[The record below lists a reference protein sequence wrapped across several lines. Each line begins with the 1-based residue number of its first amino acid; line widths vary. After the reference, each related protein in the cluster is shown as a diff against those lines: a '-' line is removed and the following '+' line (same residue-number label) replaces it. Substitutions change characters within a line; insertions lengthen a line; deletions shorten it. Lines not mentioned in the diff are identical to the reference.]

1 MKRNVNPYGFQ
12 GNRKSKTPRLDVAGL
27 SQGPLNEE
35 GDQTNYLC
43 ASCKKIDFA
52 SIIKTAKSGRRRV
65 RRLRHIHFESKC
77 SLCGFLRRVQPPKY
91 QVNSLNLVVVSAK
104 SLFTIPKS
112 VQVNDCT
119 LLSVG
124 VNTSRDYHELK
135 FFGIPQTGPQQLSVR
150 EISEYLPWEL
160 PVEWLDFCGTHHKT
174 PCNGYTGPG
183 IANLRVINCR
193 TREIL
198 PLPSSSTPYVTLS
211 YLWGNNQDDDQRN
224 YDRLPL
230 RAPDT
235 IEDAILVTL
244 RLRYKYLWV
253 DRFCIRQTHAPEKD
267 GLIRDMGQIYKN
279 SALTIIAVSGE
290 CPAYGLP
297 GVSRPRILQDSFKVG
312 ETLLLSIPDAKKEI
326 NSSKW
331 NTRGW
336 TYQEGLLSRRRLV
349 FTDQQIYFQ
358 CANMHCFEAFA
369 VPLAD
374 LHILS
379 STRFPENINLS
390 KAFPTRGAGKWP
402 CEIFKRIQEYR
413 KRHLSFEDD
422 TLRAFLGIISEF
434 ESSIYHL
441 HGLPILP
448 PAAYGAQ
455 RWARDPTNMASASI
469 IHALLWDGD
478 RRMRRRQSCPSWSWV
493 GWRSSDDET
502 ARYSHWSPYGTRIR
516 MTSRKRGYVCSAGD
530 ITPIPMVDIFVEQR
544 EPNGDIIKFLVSN
557 SFDVVVEATKSLPWP
572 THLHLSGWT
581 FDISVTWTS
590 KPINGIV
597 DNKLTSCLD
606 ELGAKKGYTFLPMN
620 DRQIGREYKFIC
632 TFMTHTPMPKDS
644 RPYGRS
650 YVENEFDTLV
660 LEEKGNA
667 TFERVGIIRFKL
679 GESQTLFSSD
689 CTSVSLAGIERRE
702 ICLG

>member
-1 MKRNVNPYGFQ
+1 MKRKVNSHGSQ
-12 GNRKSKTPRLDVAGL
+12 DNRKSKTSRLDVAGL

-35 GDQTNYLC
+35 GDQTDYLC

-52 SIIKTAKSGRRRV
+52 SIIKTAESNLPRRV
-65 RRLRHIHFESKC
+65 CRLGHIHYESKC
-77 SLCGFLRRVQPPKY
+77 SLCGFLRRMQPPKY
-91 QVNSLNLVVVSAK
+91 RVESLHLVAVSAK

-112 VQVNDCT
+112 VQVNDCM

-124 VNTSRDYHELK
+124 VDTHRHNYDKLN

-174 PCNGYTGPG
+174 PCNSHTGPN
-183 IANLRVINCR
+183 IANLRVINCH

-244 RLRYKYLWV
+244 RLHYKYLWV
-253 DRFCIRQTHAPEKD
+253 DRYCIRQTHAPEKD

-279 SALTIIAVSGE
+279 SALTIAAVSGE

-297 GVSRPRILQDSFKVG
+297 GVSRPRIPQDSFKVG

-331 NTRGW
+331 DTRGW

-374 LHILS
+374 LHISS
-379 STRFPENINLS
+379 STRFPEKINLS

-402 CEIFKRIQEYR
+402 CEIFNRIQEYM

-422 TLRAFLGIISEF
+422 ALRAFLGIISEF
-434 ESSIYHL
+434 GIYHL

-448 PAAYGAQ
+448 PTAYGAQ
-455 RWARDPTNMASASI
+455 KWARDPTNMASASI
-469 IHALLWDGD
+469 IHALLWNGD
-478 RRMRRRQSCPSWSWV
+478 RGMRRRQSCPSWSWV

-502 ARYSHWSPYGTRIR
+502 ARYPHWSPYGTGIH
-516 MTSRKRGYVCSAGD
+516 MTNQKRGYVRSAYD
-530 ITPIPMVDIFVEQR
+530 ITPIPMVDVFVEQR

-581 FDISVTWTS
+581 FDISVTWT
-590 KPINGIV
+590 N
-597 DNKLTSCLD
+597 
-606 ELGAKKGYTFLPMN
+606 ELGAEKGHTWLPMN
-620 DRQIGREYKFIC
+620 DRQVGREYKFIC
-632 TFMTHTPMPKDS
+632 TFMMHTPILKD
-644 RPYGRS
+644 GRS
-650 YVENEFDTLV
+650 CVWRLENGFDTLV
-660 LEEKGNA
+660 LEEKEKA
-667 TFERVGIIRFKL
+667 TFERVGIIRFQFGK
-679 GESQTLFSSD
+679 SQTLFSSD
-689 CTSVSLAGIERRE
+689 YTSVSSAGIERRE
-702 ICLG
+702 IRLG